1 MPSTP
6 DPADLTLPEGT
17 RLVHIGPPKTGTTS
31 LQGAFHRARGSL
43 LDQGVRYAG
52 RARHSRY
59 AVYAA
64 LRRPA
69 YRHLAAPPPPARW
82 QALVEEIEQ
91 APEAR
96 VILSSEILTDGD
108 LAAVE
113 RVVRDLDPR
122 RVHVVVTLRPLARIL
137 ASQWQQEVRGG
148 QRAAYDRWLADVFE
162 GRSRTARHFWHRH
175 RHDRLIARWADQV
188 GTDRVTVV
196 VVDDRDHGMILRAFE
211 GLLGLR
217 EGTLVEER
225 DGANRSMSF
234 PEVEAVRAFNVVAH
248 ALPVGP
254 ALRHRLSRLVRRLAV
269 LPDADPREPRL
280 ETPQWANDRA
290 VEVASEMVAAIAASG
305 VRVIGDLESLAAP
318 QRSTRDSPAPP
329 RGADR

>member
-1 MPSTP
+1 MPPTL
-6 DPADLTLPEGT
+6 DPAELTLPAGT

-31 LQGAFHRARGSL
+31 LQGAFHSARGSL

-69 YRHLAAPPPPARW
+69 YRHLAAPPPLARW
-82 QALVEEIEQ
+82 QALVDEIEQ

-96 VILSSEILTDGD
+96 VILSSEVLTDGD

-148 QRAAYDRWLADVFE
+148 QRTAFDRWLAEVFD

-175 RHDRLIARWADQV
+175 RHDRLIARWA
-188 GTDRVTVV
+188 
-196 VVDDRDHGMILRAFE
+196 
-211 GLLGLR
+211 
-217 EGTLVEER
+217 ER
-225 DGANRSMSF
+225 
-234 PEVEAVRAFNVVAH
+234 PAH
-248 ALPVGP
+248 
-254 ALRHRLSRLVRRLAV
+254 RHWLSRLVRRLAV
-269 LPDADPREPRL
+269 LPVADPREPRL
-280 ETPQWANDRA
+280 ETPQWAYDRA
-290 VEVASEMVAAIAASG
+290 VEVASEMVEAIAGSG
-305 VRVIGDLESLAAP
+305 VRVIGDLDSLARP
-318 QRSTRDSPAPP
+318 QTSSLNAAAPP
-329 RGADR
+329 RGDAGRSAVAAAWTLATFLAARLVRRASAGVRGLLRTR